1 MSVRTLW
8 KGWPLQ
14 NEKDTMSRV
23 RAGDAG
29 APATLAKLLAHR
41 KRKENSTLGRFNT
54 LAGICSG

>member
-23 RAGDAG
+23 TAGGAG
-29 APATLAKLLAHR
+29 APGTLTKLLAHR
-41 KRKENSTLGRFNT
+41 KRKENSTLG
-54 LAGICSG
+54 